1 VARALETVSLAD
13 LGARYPAQLSG
24 GQQQRVAIA
33 RVLVLEPRVLLL
45 DEPFNALD
53 AKLRG
58 AMQVD
63 LRKLIKRLGMT
74 AIFVTHDQEEAL
86 TMSDRIAVMRAG
98 RIEQVAPPEEVFDRP
113 ATAYVADFIGSSNF
127 WDGEARAGRIALP
140 DGQTIP
146 AAQDGAVRLMAR
158 PHNIRIAPGGAG
170 PWCGTVR
177 FQRSIGALVEY
188 EVATGAADI
197 RVLAMRAERARALS
211 EGAAV
216 TLSVIDPA
224 LLSVYPAT

>member
-1 VARALETVSLAD
+1 
-13 LGARYPAQLSG
+13 
-24 GQQQRVAIA
+24 VAIA

-86 TMSDRIAVMRAG
+86 TMSDRVAVMRAG
-98 RIEQVAPPEEVFDRP
+98 RIEQVAPPEDIFDRP
-113 ATAYVADFIGSSNF
+113 ATAYVADFIGASNF
-127 WDGEARAGRIALP
+127 WDGQAQGGRVALP
-140 DGQTIP
+140 DGQSLPTP
-146 AAQDGAVRLMAR
+146 QAGAVRIMAR
-158 PHNIRIAPGGAG
+158 PHNIRLAPGDGG
-170 PWCGTVR
+170 PWRGTVR
-177 FQRSIGALVEY
+177 FQRSVGALVEY
-188 EVATGAADI
+188 EVATGTGDI
-197 RVLAMRAERARALS
+197 RVLAMRTERARPLA

-216 TLSVIDPA
+216 TLSVIDPDLCA
-224 LLSVYPAT
+224 VYPAP